1 MNTTLTP
8 QERALLARF
17 ETTGRWDQLLYDAS
31 LLIPAFIIMGVGM
44 RFDSP
49 ATTITGMFVY
59 AAFALRS
66 GLHQAK
72 VYPQWKSLIEKLQA
86 QTDAPPERPSTSPGK
101 PVSGRTLT

>member
-8 QERALLARF
+8 QERALLAKF
-17 ETTGRWDQLLYDAS
+17 ETTGRWDQLLYDVS
-31 LLIPAFIIMGVGM
+31 LLIPSFIIMGLGM

-72 VYPQWKSLIEKLQA
+72 VHPQWKSLIEKLKGA
-86 QTDAPPERPSTSPGK
+86 AESSSERSSTSAI
-101 PVSGRTLT
+101 